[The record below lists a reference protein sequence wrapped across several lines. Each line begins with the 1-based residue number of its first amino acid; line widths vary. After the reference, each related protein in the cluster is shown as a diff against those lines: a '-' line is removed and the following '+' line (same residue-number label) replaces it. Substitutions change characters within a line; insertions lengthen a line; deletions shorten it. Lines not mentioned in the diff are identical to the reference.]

1 MDSLQHLIKAYIGA
15 YIATLRSRQYK
26 PLDKQWKQHKLELL
40 EKIKRQEQWHVLHD
54 LCILMLYYGT
64 PVRAQAICDLIIEDV
79 IHRDD
84 SRIQLKV
91 YQQGPEPDRYILIDE
106 ESSEVLNEYLSLT
119 DRVTQIEL
127 FRHPDGSKL
136 TPQDIFL
143 LSNKYPN
150 EGLVSELSGFFPIY
164 NQKDYEIIPT
174 PLRLNAVS
182 RYTGKGVTIAFLDS
196 GFYPHPD
203 LTMPNNRVLAYVNI
217 PDPEYDDFGIPQD
230 NSWHGMQTTVSAAGN
245 GYLSNS
251 LYKGIASNA
260 NVVLLKATDR
270 QGCIKTEYMIKGL
283 KWVLENHKEYNIRVV
298 NISLGEG
305 REESYLDNALTQM
318 AEALWQ
324 AGVVVVV
331 AAGNDGNSPD
341 NAITP
346 PANAPSVITVGG
358 FDDKNKLSRHYYDM
372 YHSSYGPTID
382 GLMKPELIAPGIWVA
397 APILPET
404 SLYREAEALSK
415 INKLS
420 DQALPDALREQLEDL
435 PFGPEILAL
444 PIEEMRKRIQAR
456 LREQKIV
463 GMHYQH
469 VDGTSFSA
477 PIVCSIIAQMF
488 EANPDLSPRRIK
500 QILTSTTD
508 KIFNIAIEKQG
519 HGLIHPRKC
528 VKEAENDRYRRGV
541 KRGSSPHVEG
551 RKVTFYYDD
560 PQAES
565 VSVAGEFTDW
575 KADRAFLTR
584 IPNTSTWILE
594 KIFPFKGIYAY
605 KFVVNGQR
613 WIPDP
618 ECENIEPDG
627 FGGANTRLNLFL
639 E

>member
-1 MDSLQHLIKAYIGA
+1 MDTLQHLIKAYIGA
-15 YIATLRSRQYK
+15 YIATLHSRQYK
-26 PLDKQWKQHKLELL
+26 PLDKHWKQHKLELL

-64 PVRAQAICDLIIEDV
+64 SIHAQALCDLIIEDV
-79 IHRDD
+79 IRRYDGK
-84 SRIQLKV
+84 IQLKI
-91 YQQGPEPDRYILIDE
+91 YQHGPDPDRYILIDE
-106 ESSEVLNEYLSLT
+106 ETAEILDEYLSLT
-119 DRVTQIEL
+119 EPTQIEL
-127 FRHPDGSKL
+127 FRNENNQKL

-164 NQKDYEIIPT
+164 SQSDYEIIPT
-174 PLRLNAVS
+174 PLRLNAVT

-196 GFYPHPD
+196 GFFPHPD
-203 LTMPNNRVLAYVNI
+203 LIMPNNRVLAYVNI
-217 PDPEYDDFGIPQD
+217 PDPEDDDFGKPQD
-230 NSWHGMQTTVSAAGN
+230 NCWHGMQTSVSATGN
-245 GYLSNS
+245 GYLSNG

-260 NVVLLKATDR
+260 NIVLLKATDR
-270 QGCIKTEYMIKGL
+270 QGCIKTEYMIRGL
-283 KWVLENHKEYNIRVV
+283 KWVLEHHKEYNIRIL

-305 REESYLDNALTQM
+305 REESYLDNALNQM

-346 PANAPSVITVGG
+346 PANAPSVVTVGG

-404 SLYREAEALSK
+404 QLYKEAEALSK
-415 INKLS
+415 LARLS
-420 DQALPDALREQLEDL
+420 DSALPEAVAEQLEDL
-435 PFGPEILAL
+435 PFGSDILKLSTEEIRA
-444 PIEEMRKRIQAR
+444 RIQHK

-463 GMHYQH
+463 GIHYQH

-477 PIVCSIIAQMF
+477 PIVCSIIAQML
-488 EANPDLSPRRIK
+488 EANPELGPRRVK
-500 QILTSTTD
+500 EILTSTTD
-508 KIFNIAIEKQG
+508 KIFNIPLERQG
-519 HGLIHPRKC
+519 FGLIHPRKC
-528 VKEAENDRYRRGV
+528 VKEAVNDRYRRGL
-541 KRGSSPHVEG
+541 KRFSSPFVEG
-551 RKVTFYYDD
+551 RKVTFYFEH
-560 PQAES
+560 AEAQS
-565 VSVAGEFTDW
+565 IALAGEFTDW
-575 KADRAFLTR
+575 KADREFLTR
-584 IPNTSTWILE
+584 IPNTSTWKLE
-594 KIFPFKGIYAY
+594 KEFPFKGLYAY
-605 KFVVNGQR
+605 KFVIDGKN

-627 FGGANTRLNLFL
+627 FGGWNTRLNLFL